1 METRLYFIAGDVLA
15 NAGAGAGAVVVCTAL
30 LGETWPPAAMILGM
44 IIGGA
49 VAMLLGMLASLLF
62 GAFEVMLPV
71 MTTGMLAGMMAS
83 MQAVPVNVAATRGAV
98 AGIGILVVT
107 YLLNARLRRET
118 GPWTR

>member
-15 NAGAGAGAVVVCTAL
+15 NAVAGAVAVVVCTAL

-44 IIGGA
+44 MIGGA
-49 VAMLLGMLASLLF
+49 VAMLLGMFASLLF
-62 GAFEVMLPV
+62 GVFEVMLPV